1 MPPIAW
7 SFPLI
12 GALIGYVTNW
22 LAVRMIFRPRRPVG
36 VSFLKFQGVLPR
48 RKEAFARSIASA
60 VEAHLFTRED
70 IARLVRDPKVHQAL
84 ESGIE
89 KRMGAFV
96 AGIKAKVP
104 MAGMFLQGTMLDLAR
119 QQILA
124 MSEGLL
130 GEVAGHL
137 EASVD
142 VQGMIEKKIESFD
155 LDRLEDIVLSVAKRE
170 LRFIEVAGAVL
181 GAIVGAAQMLLLL

>member
-7 SFPLI
+7 SFPLV

-22 LAVRMIFRPRRPVG
+22 LAVRMIFRPRRHVG
-36 VSFLKFQGVLPR
+36 FSWLGFQGVLPR
-48 RKEAFARSIASA
+48 RKEAFARSIAGA

-70 IARLVRDPKVHQAL
+70 LAQLVRDPDVHRAL

-89 KRMGAFV
+89 RRMGSFV
-96 AGIKAKVP
+96 DGIKQKVP
-104 MAGMFLQGTMLDLAR
+104 MAGMFLQGSLLELAR
-119 QQILA
+119 EKILE

-130 GEVAGHL
+130 GEVAEHL

-142 VQGMIEKKIESFD
+142 VRGLIERKIEGFD
-155 LDRLEDIVLSVAKRE
+155 LDRLEAIVLEVAKRE

-181 GAIVGAAQMLLLL
+181 GGLVGAAQMLLLL

>member
-7 SFPLI
+7 LFPVI
-12 GALIGYVTNW
+12 GAFIGYVTNW

-36 VSFLKFQGVLPR
+36 VSFLSFQGVLPR
-48 RKEAFARSIASA
+48 RKAAFAHSIASA

-70 IARLVRDPKVHQAL
+70 FARLVRDPKVHQAL

-89 KRMGAFV
+89 KRMGTFV
-96 AGIKAKVP
+96 EGIKAKVP
-104 MAGMFLQGTMLDLAR
+104 MAGMFLQGSMLDLAR

-130 GEVAGHL
+130 GEVAEHL

-155 LDRLEDIVLSVAKRE
+155 LDRLESIVLSVAKRE